1 MIDLEIDFEW
11 PVAKCEFRP
20 ATKEELRRYRDG
32 GDHPLSLLEAVP
44 QDGLWPELSEA
55 EWPLFFGRIVPR
67 GEFTI
72 HRPKA
77 KALEY
82 AVGLL
87 VHAKKTPFHE
97 VALKVARAIGPIDP
111 EDEDGDH
118 VCLWYYYAYR
128 LRLLLQGKDF
138 MEGEQ
143 YTWLRKGEE
152 YIWPD
157 PEHPYVEEGNLKIC
171 LVPGEDNEP
180 VLALRPR
187 EMADALLLCAARM
200 MAAGTTF
207 SICEHCKTPFLSGG
221 TRFRNKRG
229 DARFCSDECRWRW
242 HNESRRK
249 AR

>member
-1 MIDLEIDFEW
+1 MIDFEIDFEW

-20 ATKEELRRYRDG
+20 AAEEELRRYRDG
-32 GDHPLSLLEAVP
+32 RDHPLSLLEAVP
-44 QDGLWPELSEA
+44 QDALWPELSEA
-55 EWPLFFGRIVPR
+55 DWPLFFGRIVPR

-72 HRPKA
+72 RRPKA

-111 EDEDGDH
+111 EDEDGDP

-152 YIWPD
+152 YVWPD
-157 PEHPYVEEGNLKIC
+157 PEYPYEEGNLKIC
-171 LVPGEDNEP
+171 LVPGKDNEP

-187 EMADALLLCAARM
+187 EVVDALLLCAARM

-207 SICEHCKTPFLSGG
+207 SICGHCKTPFLSGG